1 MNGTQTLEAFHAAA
15 DRADV
20 AGAKLRLALE
30 EAPGDWGLVESL
42 NAEIDGAIAETISLS
57 ERYSSRQP
65 SSEDCP

>member
-1 MNGTQTLEAFHAAA
+1 MNNTQTLEAFHAAA

-20 AGAKLRLALE
+20 AGVKLRRAHETL
-30 EAPGDWGLVESL
+30 PIDWDVIDAL
-42 NAEIDGAIAETISLS
+42 NAEINEAIAETISLS